1 MKSKSKLVEGEKI
14 LAQADIQLNEA
25 QSRIFA
31 RAIYEDIS
39 DYIEAHSDEYQNFL
53 KKCEEMETNETKS
66 SH

>member
-1 MKSKSKLVEGEKI
+1 M
-14 LAQADIQLNEA
+14 AQADIQLNEA